1 MMRAGIQAVVEG
13 RHLTE
18 AEAIGV
24 MTEIMEG
31 AATPAQIAAF
41 LIGLRVKGESISEIT
56 GCARVMRDKATFIRT
71 PAGSTPV
78 DTAGTGGDAAG
89 TFNISTAAAFVAAGA
104 GVVMAKHG
112 NRAASSK
119 CGSADV
125 LEALGVDVS
134 LEPAGVEAAIAEV
147 GIGFLF
153 APALHGAMRH
163 AIGPRREIGVRTIFN
178 ILGPLTNPAHARH
191 QLVGVYDSKLTP
203 VLAAVLHNL
212 GAERAFVVH
221 GSDGLD
227 ELTTTGATIVSELR
241 SGEVHTY
248 EVRPEDFGVTRARPT
263 DLQGGEAAHNADLV
277 KRILGDEASPQ
288 RDIVLLNAA
297 AAIAAGTAD
306 QSIADCLPQARESLE
321 SGRALAK
328 LENCGSLPNNGRRHP
343 SAYPGQQTA
352 GSRPRAPSRAARNPA
367 ARGRITAAHARLLE
381 RPASS

>member
-1 MMRAGIQAVVEG
+1 MRAGIQAVVEG

-18 AEAIGV
+18 TEAMGV

-41 LIGLRVKGESISEIT
+41 LVGLRVKGESVAEIT
-56 GCARVMRDKATFIRT
+56 GCARVMRDKATYIRT
-71 PAGSTPV
+71 PAGCIPV

-112 NRAASSK
+112 NRAASSQ

-153 APALHGAMRH
+153 APSLHGAMRH

-191 QLVGVYDSKLTP
+191 QLIGVYDSALTP

-212 GAERAFVVH
+212 GGERAFVVH
-221 GSDGLD
+221 GVDGLD
-227 ELTTTGATIVSELR
+227 ELTTTGPTMVSELR
-241 SGEVHTY
+241 DGQVHTY
-248 EVRPEDFGVTRARPT
+248 EVRPEDFGIAPARPT
-263 DLQGGEAAHNADLV
+263 DLKGGDAEFNASLV
-277 KRILGDEASPQ
+277 KDILAGETLPQ

-297 AAIAAGTAD
+297 AAIAAGTSNE
-306 QSIADCLPQARESLE
+306 SIADCFPRAQESLE
-321 SGRALAK
+321 GGHALSK
-328 LENCGSLPNNGRRHP
+328 LEQLQEFT
-343 SAYPGQQTA
+343 QQWSPT
-352 GSRPRAPSRAARNPA
+352 S
-367 ARGRITAAHARLLE
+367 
-381 RPASS
+381 

>member
-1 MMRAGIQAVVEG
+1 MMREGIQAVVGG
-13 RHLTE
+13 RHLAE
-18 AEAIGV
+18 AEATGV

-31 AATPAQIAAF
+31 AATPAQIGAF
-41 LIGLRVKGESISEIT
+41 LIGLRVKGESVAEIT

-71 PAGSTPV
+71 PPGSAPV
-78 DTAGTGGDAAG
+78 DTAGTGGDSAG

-134 LEPAGVEAAIAEV
+134 LEPAGVEAAIAAV

-191 QLVGVYDSKLTP
+191 QLVGVYDGKLTP

-227 ELTTTGATIVSELR
+227 ELTITGATTVSELR
-241 SGEVHTY
+241 SGHVRTY
-248 EVRPEDFGVTRARPT
+248 EVEPEHFGLARARPG
-263 DLQGGEAAHNADLV
+263 DLQGGDAACNADLV
-277 KRILGDEASPQ
+277 NRILDGEASPQ
-288 RDIVLLNAA
+288 LDVVLLNAA

-306 QSIADCLPQARESLE
+306 QSIADCLPRARASLE
-321 SGRALAK
+321 SGRARAK
-328 LENCGSLPNNGRRHP
+328 LEQLREFT
-343 SAYPGQQTA
+343 QQWSPT
-352 GSRPRAPSRAARNPA
+352 S
-367 ARGRITAAHARLLE
+367 
-381 RPASS
+381 

>member
-13 RHLTE
+13 KDLTE
-18 AEAIGV
+18 AQAMQV

-31 AATPAQIAAF
+31 AATPAQVAAF
-41 LIGLRVKGESISEIT
+41 LVGLRVKGESVAEIT

-71 PAGSTPV
+71 PADSTPV
-78 DTAGTGGDAAG
+78 DTAGTGGDGLG
-89 TFNISTAAAFVAAGA
+89 TFNISTASAFVAASA

-112 NRAASSK
+112 NRAASSQ

-134 LEPAGVEAAIAEV
+134 LEPAGVEAAIAET

-203 VLAAVLHNL
+203 VLATVLHNL
-212 GAERAFVVH
+212 GAERVFVVH

-227 ELTTTGATIVSELR
+227 EVTTTGATTVSELR
-241 SGEVHTY
+241 GGGVHTY
-248 EVRPEDFGVTRARPT
+248 EVHPEDFGLARARPA
-263 DLQGGEAAHNADLV
+263 DLQGGDAAYNAGLV
-277 KRILGDEASPQ
+277 KRILGGEASPQ

-297 AAIAAGTAD
+297 AAIAASTAD
-306 QSIADCLPQARESLE
+306 QGIADCLPRARESLE

-328 LENCGSLPNNGRRHP
+328 LEQLREFTQRWSPT
-343 SAYPGQQTA
+343 S
-352 GSRPRAPSRAARNPA
+352 
-367 ARGRITAAHARLLE
+367 
-381 RPASS
+381 

>member
-13 RHLTE
+13 KDLTE
-18 AEAIGV
+18 AEAMQV

-31 AATPAQIAAF
+31 AATPAQVAAF
-41 LIGLRVKGESISEIT
+41 LIGLRVKGESVAEIT

-71 PAGSTPV
+71 PADSTPV
-78 DTAGTGGDAAG
+78 DTAGTGGDGMG
-89 TFNISTAAAFVAAGA
+89 TFNISTASAFVAAGA

-112 NRAASSK
+112 NRAASSQ

-134 LEPAGVEAAIAEV
+134 LEPAGVEAAIAAV

-153 APALHGAMRH
+153 APSLHGAMRH

-191 QLVGVYDSKLTP
+191 QLVGVYGGKLTP
-203 VLAAVLHNL
+203 VLATVLHNL
-212 GAERAFVVH
+212 GAERVFVVH

-227 ELTTTGATIVSELR
+227 EVTTTGATTVSELR
-241 SGEVHTY
+241 GGGVHTY
-248 EVRPEDFGVTRARPT
+248 EVHPEDFGLAPARPT
-263 DLQGGEAAHNADLV
+263 DLQGGDAAYNASLV
-277 KRILGDEASPQ
+277 KRVLGGEASPQ

-297 AAIAAGTAD
+297 AAIAASTAD
-306 QSIADCLPQARESLE
+306 QGIADCLPRARESLE

-328 LENCGSLPNNGRRHP
+328 LEQLREFT
-343 SAYPGQQTA
+343 QQWSPT
-352 GSRPRAPSRAARNPA
+352 S
-367 ARGRITAAHARLLE
+367 
-381 RPASS
+381 

>member
-1 MMRAGIQAVVEG
+1 MRAGIQAVVEG

-18 AEAIGV
+18 TEAMGV
-24 MTEIMEG
+24 MTEIMDG

-41 LIGLRVKGESISEIT
+41 LIGLRVKGESVSEIT
-56 GCARVMRDKATFIRT
+56 GCARVMRDKATYIRT

-112 NRAASSK
+112 NRAASSR

-125 LEALGVDVS
+125 LEALGVDVA
-134 LEPAGVEAAIAEV
+134 LEPAGVEASIAEV

-191 QLVGVYDSKLTP
+191 QLVGVYDNGLTP
-203 VLAAVLHNL
+203 VLAEVLNNL

-221 GSDGLD
+221 GRDGLD
-227 ELTTTGATIVSELR
+227 ELTTTGPTTVSEVCDGR
-241 SGEVHTY
+241 VQTY
-248 EVRPEDFGVTRARPT
+248 EVCPEDFGFAPSRP
-263 DLQGGEAAHNADLV
+263 ADLKGGDADFNAGLV
-277 KRILGDEASPQ
+277 KGILRGETLAQ

-297 AAIAAGTAD
+297 AAIAAGT
-306 QSIADCLPQARESLE
+306 
-321 SGRALAK
+321 
-328 LENCGSLPNNGRRHP
+328 
-343 SAYPGQQTA
+343 
-352 GSRPRAPSRAARNPA
+352 PR
-367 ARGRITAAHARLLE
+367 
-381 RPASS
+381 

>member
-1 MMRAGIQAVVEG
+1 M
-13 RHLTE
+13 
-18 AEAIGV
+18 GV
-24 MTEIMEG
+24 MTEIMDG

-41 LIGLRVKGESISEIT
+41 LIGLRVKGESVSEIT
-56 GCARVMRDKATFIRT
+56 GCARVMRDKATYIRT

-112 NRAASSK
+112 NRAASSR

-125 LEALGVDVS
+125 LEALGVDVA

-191 QLVGVYDSKLTP
+191 QLVGVYDNGLTP
-203 VLAAVLHNL
+203 VLAEVLNNL

-221 GSDGLD
+221 GRDGLD
-227 ELTTTGATIVSELR
+227 ELTTTGPTTVSEVCDGR
-241 SGEVHTY
+241 VQTY
-248 EVRPEDFGVTRARPT
+248 EVCPEDFGFAPSRP
-263 DLQGGEAAHNADLV
+263 ADLKGGDADFNAGLV
-277 KRILGDEASPQ
+277 KGILRGETLAQ

-297 AAIAAGTAD
+297 AAIAVGTPGE
-306 QSIADCLPQARESLE
+306 SIADCIPRARDSLK
-321 SGRALAK
+321 SGHALAK
-328 LENCGSLPNNGRRHP
+328 LEQLREFT
-343 SAYPGQQTA
+343 QQWSPT
-352 GSRPRAPSRAARNPA
+352 S
-367 ARGRITAAHARLLE
+367 
-381 RPASS
+381 

>member
-1 MMRAGIQAVVEG
+1 MRAGIQAVVEG

-18 AEAIGV
+18 TEAMGV

-41 LIGLRVKGESISEIT
+41 LVGLRVKGESVAEIT
-56 GCARVMRDKATFIRT
+56 GCARVMRDKATYIRT
-71 PAGSTPV
+71 PAGCTPV

-112 NRAASSK
+112 NRAASSQ

-153 APALHGAMRH
+153 APSLHGAMRH

-191 QLVGVYDSKLTP
+191 QLIGVYDSALTP
-203 VLAAVLHNL
+203 VMAAVLHNL
-212 GAERAFVVH
+212 GGERAFVVH
-221 GSDGLD
+221 GADGLD
-227 ELTTTGATIVSELR
+227 ELTTTGPTTVSELR
-241 SGEVHTY
+241 EGEVHTY
-248 EVRPEDFGVTRARPT
+248 EVRPEDFGFAPARAG
-263 DLQGGEAAHNADLV
+263 DLKGGDAEFNAGLVRDILAGEAVH
-277 KRILGDEASPQ
+277 Q

-297 AAIAAGTAD
+297 AAIAAGTSD
-306 QSIADCLPQARESLE
+306 ESIADCFPRARESLE
-321 SGRALAK
+321 GGHALSK
-328 LENCGSLPNNGRRHP
+328 L
-343 SAYPGQQTA
+343 QQLQEFTQQW
-352 GSRPRAPSRAARNPA
+352 SP
-367 ARGRITAAHARLLE
+367 TF
-381 RPASS
+381 

>member
-1 MMRAGIQAVVEG
+1 MMRVGIRAVVEG

-18 AEAIGV
+18 AEAVEV

-41 LIGLRVKGESISEIT
+41 LIGLRAKGESVAEIT

-71 PAGSTPV
+71 PVGSTPV

-104 GVVMAKHG
+104 GVIMAKHG

-227 ELTTTGATIVSELR
+227 ELTTTGTTIVSELR

-306 QSIADCLPQARESLE
+306 QSIADCLPQARESLK
-321 SGRALAK
+321 SGRAFAK
-328 LENCGSLPNNGRRHP
+328 LEQLREFT
-343 SAYPGQQTA
+343 QQWSPT
-352 GSRPRAPSRAARNPA
+352 S
-367 ARGRITAAHARLLE
+367 
-381 RPASS
+381 

>member
-1 MMRAGIQAVVEG
+1 MMREVIQAVVGG
-13 RHLTE
+13 RHLAE
-18 AEAIGV
+18 AEATGV

-31 AATPAQIAAF
+31 AATPAQIGAF
-41 LIGLRVKGESISEIT
+41 LIGLRVKGESVAEIT

-71 PAGSTPV
+71 PPGSAPV
-78 DTAGTGGDAAG
+78 DTAGTGGDSAG

-134 LEPAGVEAAIAEV
+134 LEPAGVEAAIAAV

-191 QLVGVYDSKLTP
+191 QLVGVYDGKLTP

-227 ELTTTGATIVSELR
+227 ELTITGATTVSELR
-241 SGEVHTY
+241 SGHVRTY
-248 EVRPEDFGVTRARPT
+248 EVEPEHFGLARARPG
-263 DLQGGEAAHNADLV
+263 DLQGGDAACNADLV
-277 KRILGDEASPQ
+277 NRILDGEASPQ
-288 RDIVLLNAA
+288 LDVVLLNAA

-306 QSIADCLPQARESLE
+306 QSIADCLPRARASLE
-321 SGRALAK
+321 SGRARAK
-328 LENCGSLPNNGRRHP
+328 LEQLREFT
-343 SAYPGQQTA
+343 QQWSPT
-352 GSRPRAPSRAARNPA
+352 S
-367 ARGRITAAHARLLE
+367 
-381 RPASS
+381 